1 MSDFKVIETQE
12 QFDEMIS
19 ERLKRERESNEKKYE
34 AYMSPDDLQK
44 LKDSYEAKIK
54 SLEDAA
60 NTTQKTL
67 DEKDA
72 KIAECEKYRTD
83 LEKTRIALKAGL
95 RMEYAD
101 RLRGE
106 TAEEWQKDAETLAKD
121 FASAHQTAPLGSN
134 EPQITKEQSEKQKFK
149 EWFDENL

>member
-12 QFDEMIS
+12 QFDEMIGD
-19 ERLKRERESNEKKYE
+19 RLKRDRETTEKKYE
-34 AYMSPDDLQK
+34 GYTSPDDLQK

-60 NTTQKTL
+60 ATTQKTL

-72 KIAECEKYRTD
+72 EIAKGDKYRTD
-83 LEKTRIALKAGL
+83 LEKTRIALSAGL
-95 RMEYAD
+95 DMKYAD

-106 TAEEWQKDAETLAKD
+106 NEEEWKKDAEELAKD
-121 FASAHQTAPLGSN
+121 FKIAHQTAPLGTN
-134 EPQITKEQSEKQKFK
+134 EPQITEEQTNKKKFE
-149 EWFDENL
+149 EWFNENL